1 MDKEQNP
8 FQWPCAEPCLPIT
21 PEEPAWLQTPTSGLQ
36 SASFPCDFA
45 VCGWLAHCQPHSL
58 KILLFV
64 LALPREKERSYK
76 LYCRSIVIESFCFVL
91 SSWSP
96 LLLLNVSIKL

>member
-21 PEEPAWLQTPTSGLQ
+21 PKEPAWLQTPTSGLQ

-45 VCGWLAHCQPHSL
+45 VCGFVGSL
-58 KILLFV
+58 SATLFENIT
-64 LALPREKERSYK
+64 LRLGSSKRERE
-76 LYCRSIVIESFCFVL
+76 VV
-91 SSWSP
+91 
-96 LLLLNVSIKL
+96 